1 LSVAEETAV
10 PITTAVAP
18 EELVARLA
26 RPGQPLLTILHAIQ
40 EEAGHIPEGTIAPLA
55 RAMNLSRAEVY
66 GFITYYHHFRTAPPA
81 PIAIQ
86 LCRAEACQSMGAE
99 ALASHIEQRTG
110 CRFDAHGHGHPGGE
124 APHAGT
130 AHAGVSL
137 ESTYC
142 LGQCA
147 LSPSMMINERV
158 YARVT
163 PKKFDTLLQAA
174 QQACNSELKESV

>member
-1 LSVAEETAV
+1 VHTRVA
-10 PITTAVAP
+10 IAP

-26 RPGQPLLTILHAIQ
+26 LPGQPLLTILHAIQ

-66 GFITYYHHFRTAPPA
+66 GFITYYHHFRTSAPA

-99 ALASHIEQRTG
+99 ALAEHMEQRTG
-110 CRFDAHGHGHPGGE
+110 CRFDSHHHEDGPA
-124 APHAGT
+124 A
-130 AHAGVSL
+130 VSL
-137 ESTYC
+137 QSTYC

-147 LSPSMMINERV
+147 LSPSMMINDKL
-158 YARVT
+158 YAKVT
-163 PKKFDTLLQAA
+163 PKKFDALLQAS
-174 QQACNSELKESV
+174 QQACTEAAAAKENV

>member
-1 LSVAEETAV
+1 VH
-10 PITTAVAP
+10 TTAAIAP
-18 EELVARLA
+18 DELVARLA

-40 EEAGHIPEGTIAPLA
+40 EEAGHIPEAAIAPLA

-81 PIAIQ
+81 PLAIQ

-99 ALASHIEQRTG
+99 ALAQHIEQRTG
-110 CRFDAHGHGHPGGE
+110 CRFDSHQHDGDPA
-124 APHAGT
+124 A
-130 AHAGVSL
+130 VSL

-147 LSPSMMINERV
+147 LSPSMMINDRV
-158 YARVT
+158 YAKVT
-163 PKKFDTLLQAA
+163 PKKFDALLQAS
-174 QQACNSELKESV
+174 QQACTAAAKEGV